1 MAGTMGGPQ
10 GVDRVRGHPRLR
22 EEITR
27 LGDVWLD
34 DTVKGM
40 PPNVKPIRARDIGA
54 CRWNVLDDQL
64 TMPLLTVSASAMS
77 HNLTTMQ
84 RYCDGNGVHLAPHGK
99 TTMSPELLLRQLQ
112 GGAWGVTAAT
122 LSQLQ
127 IFRSFGIDRIL
138 FANEIAGKAHA
149 RYVCQLLRDDPFEL
163 YSWVDSAPGVEQL
176 SAASVEE
183 HLCAPLKV
191 LIEVGYPGGR
201 TGVRDAGQ
209 LAQVLDAILLS
220 KGRIVL
226 AGVSGYEGT
235 LPVER
240 TAPAQERI
248 RAYLTEVADTVDRL
262 IDWQALPEAF
272 LVSAGGSATFDH
284 VVEAFASRWPGK
296 ARVILRCGCY
306 LTHDH
311 GRYEHTSP
319 LRSDQSG
326 KSSSANDGLRQA
338 LTLWSYVISRPEPTR
353 AFLSFGKRDTGADY
367 GRPRP
372 LHYAPAGSTDLHEMR
387 GRVLKLHDHHAHLE
401 IPAGHPLAVGD
412 RVACGIAHPC
422 VTIDK
427 WRVVYEIDDDLNVVG
442 AFPTFF

>member
-1 MAGTMGGPQ
+1 MGGPEAT
-10 GVDRVRGHPRLR
+10 DRVRDHTRLWQ
-22 EEITR
+22 EITR

-54 CRWNVLDDQL
+54 SRWNVLDDQF
-64 TMPLLTVSASAMS
+64 TMPLLTLSASAMS
-77 HNLTTMQ
+77 HNLNAMQ
-84 RYCDGNGVHLAPHGK
+84 RYCESTGVHLAPHGK

-149 RYVCQLLRDDPFEL
+149 RYVCQMLRDDPFEL

-176 SAASVEE
+176 SAASAEE
-183 HLCAPLKV
+183 HLSVPLKV

-209 LAQVLDAILLS
+209 LSQVLDAILQS

-226 AGVSGYEGT
+226 AGVSGYEGA

-240 TAPAQERI
+240 TVSAQERI
-248 RAYLTEVADTVDRL
+248 RAYLTDVADAVDQL
-262 IDWQALPEAF
+262 IDRHALPETF

-284 VVEAFASRWPGK
+284 VVAAFTPRWPGR
-296 ARVILRCGCY
+296 AQVILRCGCY

-311 GRYEHTSP
+311 GRYEDTSP
-319 LRSDQSG
+319 LRSAQAG
-326 KSSSANDGLRQA
+326 KGSSADDGLRQA

-353 AFLSFGKRDTGADY
+353 AFLSFGKRDAGADY
-367 GRPRP
+367 GLPKP
-372 LHYAPAGSTDLHEMR
+372 LHYAAGGSTDLREMP
-387 GRVLKLHDHHAHLE
+387 GKVLKMHDHHAHLE

-422 VTIDK
+422 VAIDK
-427 WRVVYEIDDDLNVVG
+427 WRVVYEVDDDLNVVG
-442 AFPTFF
+442 ALPTFF